1 MSNKKIAVSIATPLF
16 EQADELAERMQVSRS
31 RFYALA
37 LGMFIRQLKNQEML
51 EQLNRVC
58 GENPPTDEDSLLLEA
73 MKGRQRNLVEGEW

>member
-1 MSNKKIAVSIATPLF
+1 MSNKKIAVSIAKPLF
-16 EQADELAERMQVSRS
+16 EQADELAERMKVSRS
-31 RFYALA
+31 RLYALA
-37 LGMFIRQLKNQEML
+37 LEMFIQQRESQQIL

>member
-1 MSNKKIAVSIATPLF
+1 MANRKIAVSIAIPLF

-37 LGMFIRQLKNQEML
+37 LGMFIRQLKNQQML

-58 GENPPTDEDSLLLEA
+58 KENPLSYEDEHLLEA
-73 MKGRQRNLVEGEW
+73 MQHRQRHLVEGEW